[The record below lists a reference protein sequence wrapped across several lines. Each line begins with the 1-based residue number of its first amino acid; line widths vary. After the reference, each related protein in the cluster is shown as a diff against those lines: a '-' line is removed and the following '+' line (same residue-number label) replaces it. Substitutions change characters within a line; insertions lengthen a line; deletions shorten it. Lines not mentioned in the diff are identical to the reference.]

1 MFSAGA
7 KIRDDIAGA
16 CEARPRLFG
25 PIFLDVAVHLRQHEL
40 AGVIGPV
47 FPSEDAGRHGPV
59 KTDLRQSAEEIVPRN
74 LSLANIQVLMH
85 TSLRSGW
92 VQDVAQ
98 AGACLVIER
107 ACVR

>member
-1 MFSAGA
+1 M
-7 KIRDDIAGA
+7 
-16 CEARPRLFG
+16 
-25 PIFLDVAVHLRQHEL
+25 
-40 AGVIGPV
+40 IGPV

-107 ACVR
+107 VADMHVSENILCLAQHRLGIIAEVECVRRAIEELHIL